1 MDVGETCIGCGSC
14 IPFCPMEAISLGPE
28 KIEID
33 QDRCV
38 ECNACLRSEACPTTS
53 LIEPEL
59 QWPRSVRRV
68 FSDPAPQHGLT
79 GIPGRGTEEMKTND
93 VTGRYHAGE
102 AGLVLDI
109 GRPGIGARLRDV
121 ERIYMRLVKIGAH
134 FEEQNPLTGLLKN
147 KGGSEFK
154 EEVLDEKVLSIIIE
168 FKVPSVRLQEVLEEL
183 KRCASDIET
192 VFSLGLI
199 DRVSESGSMENCEKA
214 KQLGYRPSI
223 NAKVNIGIGRP
234 LAKS

>member
-1 MDVGETCIGCGSC
+1 
-14 IPFCPMEAISLGPE
+14 
-28 KIEID
+28 
-33 QDRCV
+33 V
-38 ECNACLRSEACPTTS
+38 ECNACLRSEVCPTDS
-53 LIEPEL
+53 LIAPDL
-59 QWPRSVRRV
+59 TWPRSVRRV

-79 GIPGRGTEEMKTND
+79 GVPGRGTEEMKTND
-93 VTGRYHAGE
+93 VTGRYRTGE

-109 GRPGIGARLRDV
+109 GRPGIGTRLRDV
-121 ERIYMRLVKIGAH
+121 EKIYKRLVKMGGH

-168 FKVPSVRLQEVLEEL
+168 FKVPSARLQEALEEL
-183 KRCASDIET
+183 ERCAAEIDT

-199 DRVSESGSMENCEKA
+199 DRVSAEGLMENVQKVKE
-214 KQLGYRPSI
+214 LGYSPSI

-234 LAKS
+234 LVST

>member
-1 MDVGETCIGCGSC
+1 MNVGETCIGCGSC
-14 IPFCPMEAISLGPE
+14 VPYCPMEAISLGPE

-38 ECNACLRSEACPTTS
+38 ECNACLRSEACPTDS

-79 GIPGRGTEEMKTND
+79 GVPGRGTEEMKTND
-93 VTGRYHAGE
+93 VTGRYHVAE

-109 GRPGIGARLRDV
+109 GRPGVGARLLDV
-121 ERIYMRLVKIGAH
+121 ERIYKRLVKMGGH
-134 FEEQNPLTGLLKN
+134 FEEQNPLTSLLKSR
-147 KGGSEFK
+147 GGSEFK
-154 EEVLDEKVLSIIIE
+154 EEVLNEKVLSIIIE
-168 FKVPSVRLQEVLEEL
+168 FKVPSGRLQEALEEL
-183 KRCASDIET
+183 KRCASEIDT

-199 DRVSESGSMENCEKA
+199 DRVSENGSMENVEKA
-214 KQLGYRPSI
+214 RQLGYSPSI

-234 LAKS
+234 LAKP